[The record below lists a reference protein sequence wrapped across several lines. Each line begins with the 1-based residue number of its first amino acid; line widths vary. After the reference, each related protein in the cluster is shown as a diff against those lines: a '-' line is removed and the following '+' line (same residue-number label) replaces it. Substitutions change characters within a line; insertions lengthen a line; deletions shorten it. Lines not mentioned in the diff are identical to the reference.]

1 MSQLP
6 MPSGLW
12 TTKEKQETTAEFLEE
27 CRQAMRKVAQAA
39 DTGDLSP
46 EDLKLLV
53 RAVLD
58 LGMTVH
64 SLHERLCDTEDLNEI
79 MLEDEL
85 N

>member
-1 MSQLP
+1 MSELP

-12 TTKEKQETTAEFLEE
+12 TTEEKQETTAEFLEE
-27 CRQAMRKVAQAA
+27 CRQTMLKVAEAA
-39 DTGDLSP
+39 DTGGLSSD
-46 EDLKLLV
+46 DLKLLV

-64 SLHERLCDTEDLNEI
+64 SLHDRMCDMEDLNEI
-79 MLEDEL
+79 MLEVEL

>member
-1 MSQLP
+1 MSELP

-12 TTKEKQETTAEFLEE
+12 TTEDKQKTTAEFLEE
-27 CRQAMRKVAQAA
+27 CRQAMRKVAEAA
-39 DTGDLSP
+39 DAGDLSP
-46 EDLKLLV
+46 EDLKMLV

-64 SLHERLCDTEDLNEI
+64 SLHDRLCDMEDLNEI